1 MGCNS
6 HHLMLLYHVA
16 RHGGICRALPHMPY
30 GIQQPALSGQLI
42 TLEREV
48 GVTLFSRR
56 PFALTPAGARL
67 FQHARAFFEPLDA
80 LVETLRQPEVPVL
93 RIGASELI
101 LREYMP
107 AVVAIMRARE
117 PRVRFE
123 FCSGPLAQMT
133 AAIHDGKVDLAI
145 AAVDRPPRGLATLPI
160 TRLALVLLAP
170 RPLGTIPVPALA
182 APGRVSTPLIGPGP
196 QEGITQAFRRGL
208 ARRGVDWPTGIE
220 ASSIAL
226 VPWFVARGSG
236 LGLCLDFPVL
246 VKHPQ
251 VRPVPLTG
259 FEPVDVVALWRR
271 PARALLATFVQVIE
285 AYAAQLAD
293 LARAGGGRGAER
305 GEQRAESGG
314 LAAKKRKR
322 RKNRR
327 TESEGVTEATE
338 RGHRGGRRRIS
349 PNPRGRRPVPHG

>member
-6 HHLMLLYHVA
+6 HHLMLFYHVA

-30 GIQQPALSGQLI
+30 GIQQPALSGQLL
-42 TLEREV
+42 TLEREL

-56 PFALTPAGARL
+56 PFELTAAGTVL

-80 LVETLRQPEVPVL
+80 LIETLRQPAVPVL

-107 AVVAIMRARE
+107 AVVAMMRARE
-117 PRVRFE
+117 PHLRFE

-133 AAIHDGKVDLAI
+133 AAIHDGKVDLAV

-170 RPLGTIPVPALA
+170 KPPGAILVPVLNA
-182 APGRVSTPLIGPGP
+182 AGRVSTPLIGPAP

-208 ARRGVDWPTGIE
+208 ARRGVDWPTRIE

-236 LGLCLDFPVL
+236 IGLCLDFPFF
-246 VKHPQ
+246 VKRCIR
-251 VRPVPLTG
+251 VSC
-259 FEPVDVVALWRR
+259 WR
-271 PARALLATFVQVIE
+271 Q
-285 AYAAQLAD
+285 
-293 LARAGGGRGAER
+293 
-305 GEQRAESGG
+305 
-314 LAAKKRKR
+314 
-322 RKNRR
+322 
-327 TESEGVTEATE
+327 
-338 RGHRGGRRRIS
+338 
-349 PNPRGRRPVPHG
+349 